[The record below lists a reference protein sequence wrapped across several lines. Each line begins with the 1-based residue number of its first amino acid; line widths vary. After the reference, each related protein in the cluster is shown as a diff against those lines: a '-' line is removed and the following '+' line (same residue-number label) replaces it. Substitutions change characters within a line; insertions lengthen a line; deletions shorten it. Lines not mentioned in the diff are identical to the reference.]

1 MTQQGRIG
9 PLLRPEKVLLQMHLR
24 LWTIIDGTDGGVEN
38 AVSAIDSFY
47 QDAIDPYNGEFIL
60 QLVGVLDNLFDLS

>member
-1 MTQQGRIG
+1 MSDVVNASAAMD
-9 PLLRPEKVLLQMHLR
+9 L
-24 LWTIIDGTDGGVEN
+24 IDGTDAGVEN

-60 QLVGVLDNLFDLS
+60 QLVGVLDNPFDLS